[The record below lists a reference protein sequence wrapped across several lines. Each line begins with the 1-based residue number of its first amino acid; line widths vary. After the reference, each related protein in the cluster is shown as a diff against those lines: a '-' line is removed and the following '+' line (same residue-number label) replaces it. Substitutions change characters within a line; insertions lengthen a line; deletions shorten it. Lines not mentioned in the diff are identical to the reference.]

1 MKKTFS
7 FSLMAVAFIATL
19 ILAGCQKDA
28 NILRV
33 RIDNF
38 GGNGKVYIGGTNS
51 NVPTWNSGDIIWI
64 DHCDASNPNNH
75 SYTLNEFNSRGEALL
90 TLPNYPSYCALYPYD
105 LGTVAEGTTTASI
118 TIPQVQRYTIND
130 DGAQVVNAPMAAC
143 TLNDPNGSISF
154 HNLGAL
160 LAITIECNILTHTS
174 MVVDEVRVT
183 SESGYPLWGST
194 TVDISDPNAIF
205 DFRPATSAAQCTI
218 YLRKFNSSN
227 QQEPLFSLSTTAT
240 TTTPKKKTVYVYVPA
255 IPSGVNNKYTIEVVA
270 HNGNDDLSRSYTQA
284 SNTGG
289 NLPRNTMANVEFLM
303 RPLVAPTGAVPDGRF
318 TIDAA
323 GHQVYFAAGNLQYRR
338 SDNTWRIAPN
348 QYDLIGGSTTSSSWG
363 GNVSGSTNNGIGNSS
378 YTGWIDLFGWA
389 TSGYHNTDDNGCVRY
404 QPYDFLSLSVS
415 ATDGDPNN
423 NLYGYG
429 PSANH
434 IGNSTSYV
442 ISRLNVC
449 DLDGDN
455 ANYDWGVYHSN
466 VTANVNANRAI
477 IQYGSGPVGS
487 GAVWRTLTVNEWE
500 YLLKTRDFNGDDVPG
515 GKGEHYSWSGV
526 TCNGVEGI
534 LIYPDGYTLQLTST
548 SNDHATIES
557 VPSRC
562 VFLPCAG
569 YRKNASMNS
578 SKEGYYWSS
587 SGQTSN
593 KSVNAYFLR
602 FNVKNTG
609 EAPSITVPTSDYRY
623 NGCAV
628 RLVTPVI

>member
-118 TIPQVQRYTIND
+118 TIPQVQRYYVD
-130 DGAQVVNAPMAAC
+130 DNNNKQVVNAPMAAC

-160 LAITIECNILTHTS
+160 LAITIECNILTHAS
-174 MVVDEVRVT
+174 MDVWEVRVT
-183 SESGYPLWGST
+183 SASGYPLFGST
-194 TVDISDPNAIF
+194 TVDISNPNAIF
-205 DFRPATSAAQCTI
+205 DFRSATSAYPSPDSTI

-227 QQEPLFSLSTTAT
+227 QQVKLFTLDT
-240 TTTPKKKTVYVYVPA
+240 TTNKKKTVYVSVPA
-255 IPSGVNNKYTIEVVA
+255 IPSGVNNRYTIEVVA
-270 HNGNDDLSRSYTQA
+270 RNGSTDISKTRHQV

-289 NLPRNTMANVEFLM
+289 NLPRNTMANVEFPM
-303 RPLVAPTGAVPDGRF
+303 RDLVAPTGAVPDGRF

-323 GHQVYFAAGNLQYRR
+323 GHQVYFASGNLQYNR
-338 SDNTWRIAPN
+338 STNTWRIAEH
-348 QYDLIGGSTTSSSWG
+348 QWDKIGGGSFG
-363 GNVSGSTNNGIGNSS
+363 GNVSGSSNENISNAS
-378 YTGWIDLFGWA
+378 YLGWIDLFGWA
-389 TSGYHNTDDNGCVRY
+389 TSGYHNSADNGNIRY
-404 QPYDFLSLSVS
+404 MPYDYLGDESTVD
-415 ATDGDPNN
+415 ATHNY
-423 NLYGYG
+423 YGYG
-429 PSANH
+429 PS
-434 IGNSTSYV
+434 IDVDNSAYINGV
-442 ISRLNVC
+442 
-449 DLDGDN
+449 N

-466 VTANVNANRAI
+466 VAANDGHAI
-477 IQYGSGPVGS
+477 MQYGGEPVTR
-487 GAVWRTLTVNEWE
+487 GASWRTLTGTEWS
-500 YLLKTRDFNGDDVPG
+500 YLLKTRVVNGATG
-515 GKGEHYSWSGV
+515 IHHTWSGV
-526 TCNGVEGI
+526 TCNGVLGI
-534 LIYPDGYTLQLTST
+534 LIYPDGYTDQLTSS
-548 SNDHATIES
+548 SNLHAVIST

-562 VFLPCAG
+562 VFLPLAG
-569 YRKNASMNS
+569 HRRLGTMNTTAQ
-578 SKEGYYWSS
+578 GFYWSS
-587 SGQTSN
+587 QCSTGEQGKKAQYLN
-593 KSVNAYFLR
+593 
-602 FNVKNTG
+602 FNVKNNGTT
-609 EAPSITVPTSDYRY
+609 PSITVPSSNNRFY
-623 NGCAV
+623 GFAV